1 MTNTRE
7 VLDLLASC
15 SVYSVL
21 VVLIDIILLFLLHQ
35 ELNQILFYLSLILL
49 AEGGLG
55 LAAGGF
61 IGMNSPI
68 IKRIEDYFFRA
79 KVQKPK
85 YKQEPEKHARTLI
98 VTGLFLIIIA
108 LLVSVL

>member
-1 MTNTRE
+1 MTNTHA

-15 SVYSVL
+15 LVYSIFVI
-21 VVLIDIILLFLLHQ
+21 VIDIILLFVVYE
-35 ELNQILFYLSLILL
+35 ELSQILFYLSLILL

-55 LAAGGF
+55 LIAGGF

-68 IKRIEDYFFRA
+68 INRIEDYFFRV

-85 YKQEPEKHARTLI
+85 DKKEPEKHARILI
-98 VTGLFLIIIA
+98 MTGLFLIIIA